1 MKKIISLLVF
11 LPLLVFSQNEK
22 RLALVIGNA
31 NYNKGEL
38 KNPVNDAL
46 LVAET
51 LDSLEFDVILDT
63 NLTDKSS
70 FVEKIREFGNR
81 RADYDVAFVYYAG
94 HGIQVG
100 SENYLLPTKEVFLT
114 EYDVQDYGVSVQYI
128 MRYLTSITDQIN
140 VLVLDACRDN
150 PFEQNWNRT
159 RSLKGRGLAKIPPP
173 TGSLIAF
180 STDAGNTAADG
191 DGKNSIYCES
201 LCKNMLLEN
210 TTLDQVFRNVRSD
223 VLKITNKQQRPV
235 ESSQL
240 TGKAF
245 YLNYVKKENE
255 IQIINQILLNEISQ
269 LKEKNRQKK
278 NGENENCFETLN
290 FSTDTTLDIITW
302 NIQLFPKNGDTTVN
316 KLVEII
322 KGLDADIVALQE
334 IANIEAFENLAEK
347 LPEYSLISS
356 GSALRLGFL
365 IKRNIEDPNLY
376 NKLGNLDGLNFVG
389 DRMPLLL
396 KFKYLGEYFY
406 IFNMH
411 HKCCGDGIL
420 DMDNSQDEEFR
431 RYNANYQ
438 MTRFLEDGLDKNGII
453 LGDFNDLL
461 EDNLENN
468 TMKPFLID
476 KENYLITDYD
486 IINKDPSNWSY
497 PNWPSHLDHVIIN
510 KNLFDNYKL
519 AGSYSKTLRLD
530 KCFGSFSDYD
540 EIISDHLP
548 VGIRLY
554 VNNQVKYNENIFKF

>member
-1 MKKIISLLVF
+1 MKKLLLILLCF
-11 LPLLVFSQNEK
+11 PLLVFSQHEK

-31 NYNKGEL
+31 NYDKGEL

-46 LVAET
+46 LIAEI
-51 LDSLEFDVILDT
+51 LDSLEFDIILDT
-63 NLTDKSS
+63 NIADKSS
-70 FVEKIREFGNR
+70 FIETIRKFGSR
-81 RADYDVAFVYYAG
+81 RPDYDVAFVYYAG

-100 SENYLLPTKEVFLT
+100 SENYLLPTKEVFKS

-140 VLVLDACRDN
+140 ILVLDACRNN
-150 PFEQNWNRT
+150 PFERNWDRT
-159 RSLKGRGLAKIPPP
+159 RSLKGGGLAKIPPP

-191 DGKNSIYCES
+191 IGENSIYCKS

-210 TTLDQVFRNVRSD
+210 TSLDQVFRNVRSD

-255 IQIINQILLNEISQ
+255 IQIINKLLLNEISE
-269 LKEKNRQKK
+269 LKEKNQKK
-278 NGENENCFETLN
+278 ENCFEKLN
-290 FSTDTTLDIITW
+290 YSTDTTLDIITW
-302 NIQLFPKNGDTTVN
+302 NLEYFPKNGDNTIN

-322 KGLDADIVALQE
+322 QGLDADIIALQE
-334 IANIEAFENLAEK
+334 IYNLEAFKKLEEK

-356 GSALRLGFL
+356 GSLLRLGFL

-376 NKLGNLDGLNFVG
+376 QLGILNDLSFVG
-389 DRMPLLL
+389 GRLPLLL

-420 DMDNSQDEEFR
+420 EMGNSQDEEFR
-431 RYNANYQ
+431 RYNANFQ
-438 MTRFLEDGLDKNGII
+438 MIRFLEDGLNKNGII

-461 EDNLENN
+461 EDHIENN
-468 TMKPFLID
+468 TMKPFLLD

-486 IINKDPSNWSY
+486 IINQDPSNWSY
-497 PNWPSHLDHVIIN
+497 PNWPSHLDHIIIN

-530 KCFGSFSDYD
+530 KCFESLADYD
-540 EIISDHLP
+540 ELISDHLP

-554 VNNQVKYNENIFKF
+554 LDNQVKYNQKLFKF